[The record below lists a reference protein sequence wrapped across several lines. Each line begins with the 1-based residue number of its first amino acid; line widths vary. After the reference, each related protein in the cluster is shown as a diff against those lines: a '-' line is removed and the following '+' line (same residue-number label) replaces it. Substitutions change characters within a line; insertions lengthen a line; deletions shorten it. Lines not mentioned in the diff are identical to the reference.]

1 MSTYKIVRFFQNH
14 PKEIIDT
21 GLTLEQVQ
29 KHCSDPESSSKKC
42 TSIDGKARTADC
54 GDWFDGWYKE

>member
-21 GLTLEQVQ
+21 GLTLEQVK
-29 KHCSDPESSSKKC
+29 KHCSDPESSSKEC
-42 TSIDGKARTADC
+42 TSIDSREVTANC
-54 GDWFDGWYKE
+54 GPWFDGWYKE

>member
-42 TSIDGKARTADC
+42 TSIEGQARTADC